1 MTIDTFIDKIIT
13 KLAAMRNMTIVK
25 QTKVENDFNITNDL
39 SLTSVLSDKLST
51 RIIADSSINVDGGNE
66 ILQNFIKEFQS
77 EDFKKSVFTGIG
89 TV

>member
-39 SLTSVLSDKLST
+39 SLTSVLSEKMSPELLP
-51 RIIADSSINVDGGNE
+51 IQV
-66 ILQNFIKEFQS
+66 LM
-77 EDFKKSVFTGIG
+77 
-89 TV
+89 